1 MKQVFSEFRN
11 HALLASVL
19 LMAVLFPM
27 QYKLSIAVLAIAFYW
42 LRTKSR
48 SVVVFIM
55 VLVLALIPRRMK
67 MPGREGI
74 VVSRSARYV
83 TVLSEGA
90 EGIVYFQSEPPVL
103 DSVVR
108 LDGQWEEITYSKGFF
123 RFDFAKYCRRQNRH
137 YSMSCV
143 PVEVKPS
150 HSLRGLLQKHIAG
163 MENAEKRVLLDRLI
177 FGIRNEEVPLSS
189 SLQDSGFSLAGVL
202 MFLNWLLKYFL
213 NKEDLEKVMLVIT
226 GVMALF
232 FHFPYLLVQRLI
244 FALLKRNKELTY
256 RQCCGI
262 GWIIGLVL
270 YPHVITSASFLLP
283 SVYRFTS
290 LFGERKKIISAFWAG
305 IMQSLLFHQW
315 SPLMT
320 SVYPFLVSVQGCLF
334 LFALL
339 SCFVPLPLTAVS
351 VLDRIVSLLDLFV
364 FPGTI
369 LGFGAVFFILLCFL
383 SRKNPRKYVIWLAW
397 FALFQCSGLFHPFA
411 ELTFINVGQ
420 GDAILL
426 RAPLGMDNVLIDT
439 GKESQYRNLKTML
452 DAKGIRHLDT
462 FFVTHA
468 DSDHSGNRDAV
479 IKEYS
484 PDQVIE
490 EHQERT
496 DSRKLSF
503 FDLNEISSEDE
514 NASSLV
520 LYTMIGDTKILLTG
534 DCDAAG
540 EKQIVR
546 KYGDLDVDVLKLS
559 HHGSHTGSCEEFLN
573 AARPEVAV
581 VSSGAYRI
589 YHHPNPE
596 VVQRLLARHIPYV
609 DTKEEGDITFLFL
622 GKFCIMITSAGHIAM
637 V

>member
-1 MKQVFSEFRN
+1 MKQVFTEFKDN
-11 HALLASVL
+11 ALLASVL
-19 LMAVLFPM
+19 LMAVLLPM
-27 QYKLSIAVLAIAFYW
+27 EYRMSIAVLAIAFYR

-48 SVVVFIM
+48 SVIVFIM
-55 VLVLALIPRRMK
+55 VLVLALMPHRMK
-67 MPGREGI
+67 MPGKEGI

-83 TVLSEGA
+83 TVLSDGA

-103 DSVVR
+103 DSVVA
-108 LDGQWEEITYSKGFF
+108 LDGEWEQITASKGFF
-123 RFDFAKYCRRQNRH
+123 RFDFAGYSKRQNR
-137 YSMSCV
+137 YFSMSCV

-150 HSLRGLLQKHIAG
+150 YSLRGRLQRHIAG
-163 MENAEKRVLLDRLI
+163 IEDAEKRVLLDRLI

-202 MFLNWLLKYFL
+202 MFLRWLLKFFL
-213 NKEDLEKVMLVIT
+213 DKEDLEKVMLVIT
-226 GVMALF
+226 ASMALF
-232 FHFPYLLVQRLI
+232 FHFPYLLMQRLI

-256 RQCCGI
+256 RQRCGL
-262 GWIIGLVL
+262 GWIIGLIL

-290 LFGERKKIISAFWAG
+290 LFGERKKIISTFRAAL
-305 IMQSLLFHQW
+305 MQSLLFHQW

-320 SVYPFLVSVQGCLF
+320 FAYPFLVSVQGCLF
-334 LFALL
+334 LFAFV
-339 SCFVPLPLTAVS
+339 SCFVPLPLTAVT
-351 VLDRIVSLLDLFV
+351 VLDGVVSLLDRFV

-369 LGFGAVFFILLCFL
+369 LGFGAPFFVLLCFL
-383 SRKNPRKYVIWLAW
+383 SRKSRRKYAAFLAW
-397 FALFQCSGLFHPFA
+397 FALFQCTGLFHPFA
-411 ELTFINVGQ
+411 EATFINVGQ

-439 GKESQYRNLKTML
+439 GKESQYRNLKATL

-479 IKEYS
+479 IQEYR
-484 PDQVIE
+484 PDQLIE
-490 EHQERT
+490 GHQPQT
-496 DSRKLSF
+496 FSQKLAF
-503 FDLNEISSEDE
+503 FDLNETANEDE

-520 LYTMIGDTKILLTG
+520 LYTMIGEKKLLLMG

-546 KYGDLDVDVLKLS
+546 KYGDLDVDILKLS
-559 HHGSHTGSCEEFLN
+559 HHGSHTGSCEEFLD
-573 AARPEVAV
+573 AAKPGIGV

-589 YHHPNPE
+589 YHHPSPE
-596 VVQRLLARHIPYV
+596 VVQRLLSRHIPYV

-622 GKFCIMITSAGHIAM
+622 GKWCFMITAAGHIAM